1 MGKALNL
8 KLVVSNLR
16 WLLAMCRNSWGGGV
30 GPSKIESLGE
40 GIRNFLLEKGDKP
53 VKGGKGEGGLP
64 LFYYF
69 TVQSYLLFVRGK

>member
-16 WLLAMCRNSWGGGV
+16 WLLAMCRHSWGGGGGV
-30 GPSKIESLGE
+30 GPTKIESLGE

-53 VKGGKGEGGLP
+53 VKVGKGEGGGCHFFITLQFNHIYC
-64 LFYYF
+64 L
-69 TVQSYLLFVRGK
+69 